1 MAQAS
6 YSSPPGLESPN
17 AVVHRAASE
26 VVRLQI
32 MQCLEEKLSQLA
44 PAANRQQIVE
54 AVKEAMVQEVGQRFS
69 AEADKLWLRGKQALT
84 KMQQRH
90 NEETIRLQDELS
102 KCIAK
107 QRAYEEEQE
116 KLKQVLQQLAS
127 HISMLGTSFGSTNK
141 QNLTASPGAESSTA
155 AGQSPQQTE
164 GSFVGEGPYT
174 PGPFTPGPAGSLA
187 SLLPELANISPGS
200 GKLPDVPA
208 FPFPSQQSP
217 SAAPLSLAEALGG
230 NQTPKRTPLSLATTL
245 ASPEAAMSP
254 FSLPSM
260 SMHSALQGA
269 STFSFTI
276 RKADGADLGLN
287 VSHNQTDEPVL
298 KVEGVR
304 PDGAVEAWNKQC
316 AVGVSQAKVVRAG
329 DRIISVNAVSG
340 DPVKMLE
347 ECKEKKL
354 LKLTIVRDGFP
365 LPPFPAKATSLR
377 ADASVFVPS
386 SADAAKSVVESDV
399 PVETSAPLNSSII
412 YASS

>member
-6 YSSPPGLESPN
+6 YTPPPGLESPN
-17 AVVHRAASE
+17 AVVNKAASE
-26 VVRLQI
+26 VRMQT

-54 AVKEAMVQEVGQRFS
+54 AVKDAMVQEIGHRFS
-69 AEADKLWLRGKQALT
+69 AEADKLWMRGKQALA

-90 NEETIRLQDELS
+90 NEETLRLQEELT
-102 KCIAK
+102 KCYAK
-107 QRAYEEEQE
+107 QRAYEEEQG

-127 HISMLGTSFGSTNK
+127 HISLLGTNFATGANK
-141 QNLTASPGAESSTA
+141 NLTASPGTESSTA

-164 GSFVGEGPYT
+164 GSFAGEPFT
-174 PGPFTPGPAGSLA
+174 PGPFTPGPASSLS
-187 SLLPELANISPGS
+187 SLLAELPNLSPGG

-208 FPFPSQQSP
+208 FPFPSQQTP

-245 ASPEAAMSP
+245 ASPPEASMSP

-260 SMHSALQGA
+260 SMHAALQGA

-316 AVGVSQAKVVRAG
+316 AGGASQAKVVRAG
-329 DRIISVNAVSG
+329 DRIISVNAVLG

-347 ECKEKKL
+347 ECKDKKL

-365 LPPFPAKATSLR
+365 LPQLPSKATSLR

-386 SADAAKSVVESDV
+386 GADATKSLVESD
-399 PVETSAPLNSSII
+399 APAESSSII